1 MFFGQPLVLWYH
13 IDKHSKHLFAVLTE
27 LFEKADTTGDGKV
40 SLEEFTAICTE
51 YGVELSEEGKEELA
65 TAFGLSGAV
74 SLYISEKY

>member
-1 MFFGQPLVLWYH
+1 M
-13 IDKHSKHLFAVLTE
+13 KHLFAVLTE

-74 SLYISEKY
+74 SLYITEKY

>member
-1 MFFGQPLVLWYH
+1 M
-13 IDKHSKHLFAVLTE
+13 LTE

-51 YGVELSEEGKEELA
+51 YGVELSEEGKEELP

-74 SLYISEKY
+74 SFYFSKRY